1 MTPRDT
7 SLRLAILACA
17 VSAGIHGALTPEH
30 FAEGTG
36 AGLGFL
42 AATALL
48 VALAVAMSLSPTS
61 AATVAATGA
70 ILAGLIASYGL
81 AVTTGMPV
89 LHPASEP
96 VEGLAIVTKLVEAIG
111 LLAAGY
117 VLAHTG
123 LPAVKRIHRPKGT
136 LA

>member
-7 SLRLAILACA
+7 SLRLVILACA

-30 FAEGTG
+30 LAEGIG

-48 VALAVAMSLSPTS
+48 AALAVAMSLSPTS
-61 AATVAATGA
+61 RATVAAAGA
-70 ILAGLIASYGL
+70 VLAGLIVSYGL
-81 AVTTGMPV
+81 AATTGMPV
-89 LHPASEP
+89 LHPEPEP

-111 LLAAGY
+111 LLGAGY
-117 VLAHTG
+117 VLADTARVVV
-123 LPAVKRIHRPKGT
+123 PRTHRPKGT

>member
-7 SLRLAILACA
+7 SLRLVILACA

-30 FAEGTG
+30 FAEGIG

-48 VALAVAMSLSPTS
+48 AALAVAMSLSPTRG
-61 AATVAATGA
+61 ATVAIAGA
-70 ILAGLIASYGL
+70 VLAGLIASYGL

-89 LHPASEP
+89 LHPEPEP
-96 VEGLAIVTKLVEAIG
+96 VEGLAIVTKLVEASG

-117 VLAHTG
+117 VLAHTARA
-123 LPAVKRIHRPKGT
+123 AVPRIHRPKGT